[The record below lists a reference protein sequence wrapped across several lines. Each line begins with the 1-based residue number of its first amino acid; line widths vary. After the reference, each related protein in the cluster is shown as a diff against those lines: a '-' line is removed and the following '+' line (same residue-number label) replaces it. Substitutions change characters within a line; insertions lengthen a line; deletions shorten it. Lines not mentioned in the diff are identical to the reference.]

1 MYLQHRQNQL
11 YFNRQQFNVFV
22 VMQISWTVSDLVWG
36 LALSLI
42 VFLYV
47 ETPCRYLFKHVTTP
61 SSKHR
66 KSNIITYMITICTKR
81 FKCIF

>member
-1 MYLQHRQNQL
+1 
-11 YFNRQQFNVFV
+11 
-22 VMQISWTVSDLVWG
+22 MQISWTLSDLVWG
-36 LALSLI
+36 LALSLL

-66 KSNIITYMITICTKR
+66 KSNIISNMITILFQMYILHCGNCAVYSVHPLR
-81 FKCIF
+81 H